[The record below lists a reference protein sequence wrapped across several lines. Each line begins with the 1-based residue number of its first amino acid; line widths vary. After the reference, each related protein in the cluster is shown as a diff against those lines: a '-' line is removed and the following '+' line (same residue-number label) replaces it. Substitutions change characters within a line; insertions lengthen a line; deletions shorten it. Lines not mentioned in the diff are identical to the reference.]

1 MNQLEQAEEKN
12 ERLEIQLAE
21 MRDENERL
29 RAEMGNHTQKHNDD
43 QLNTTINI
51 KQQKMQEKF
60 LKEEIT
66 NLRAEIKDY
75 ATSQKEYT
83 S

>member
-1 MNQLEQAEEKN
+1 
-12 ERLEIQLAE
+12 

-29 RAEMGNHTQKHNDD
+29 RAEMGNHTQKQVDD
-43 QLNTTINI
+43 QLNTTINM

-75 ATSQKEYT
+75 SNSQKEYA